1 MSTTKVVMAPHTIP
15 KTPLATA
22 EEPIST
28 SIYRT
33 MQVRHTIVSSAIT
46 IQNLIK
52 QK

>member
-28 SIYRT
+28 SICRA
-33 MQVRHTIVSSAIT
+33 MQITHTIVSGA
-46 IQNLIK
+46 K
-52 QK
+52 